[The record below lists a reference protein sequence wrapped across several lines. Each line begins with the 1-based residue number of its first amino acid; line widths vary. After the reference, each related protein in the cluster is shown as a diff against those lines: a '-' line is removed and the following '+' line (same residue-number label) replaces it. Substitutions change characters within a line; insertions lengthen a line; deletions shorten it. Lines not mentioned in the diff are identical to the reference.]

1 MLNCESALDM
11 FLDTK
16 FRYVSN
22 AVSTNDKTTRST
34 SAQSHTG
41 LKGLTGG
48 KDVADLLEYA
58 AKEESSLLEHSKFKS
73 TFRPLNQQY
82 TESD

>member
-34 SAQSHTG
+34 SA
-41 LKGLTGG
+41 
-48 KDVADLLEYA
+48 
-58 AKEESSLLEHSKFKS
+58 
-73 TFRPLNQQY
+73 
-82 TESD
+82 